1 MSDITLRET
10 NCRGKA
16 LLQMTDNR
24 LVAYR
29 KGQLVVYKNEKKL
42 KTVALPAP
50 LWKRA
55 ACQSRLCER
64 ILHND
69 VRWAIELSDDDILFL
84 YQSSVYK
91 ANLTTGAVEEDF
103 TGFRGRPFSV
113 TQLDN
118 RVLIGDYGT
127 NERREEVRI
136 YERTGESWHTVYTFP
151 AGIVCH
157 IHSIIPNKGSF
168 YILTGDED
176 NESGIWKA
184 NNAFSTVLP
193 VLIGSQQ
200 YRCCQ
205 LLPADE
211 DCGWYVT
218 DAPSETNGLYYYS
231 GNCIS
236 ELCKIPG
243 TAIYGTLF
251 DGGLIF
257 STTVEPEAHAR
268 NRFDYWLSRK
278 PGAGIQGNKT
288 TVFVLKDGKLN
299 EVAHYEHDGK
309 PLRLFQYATVHFSN
323 EKNGVVYFTPV
334 NVKAADNRIWKLI
347 AE

>member
-1 MSDITLRET
+1 MSDIILKET

-16 LLQMTDNR
+16 LLQMRDNR

-29 KGQLVVYKNEKKL
+29 KGQLVVYKDEKKL
-42 KTVALPAP
+42 KTLTLPAP
-50 LWKRA
+50 IWKRA

-69 VRWAIELSDDDILFL
+69 VRWAIELSDGDILFM
-84 YQSSVYK
+84 YHSSIYR
-91 ANLTTGAVEEDF
+91 ANLTTGAVVKDF

-113 TQLDN
+113 AQLDN
-118 RVLIGDYGT
+118 RVLFGDYGT

-136 YERTGESWHTVYTFP
+136 YERTDGIWHTVYTFP
-151 AGIVCH
+151 AGVVCH
-157 IHSIIPNKGSF
+157 IHSIIPNKGFF

-184 NNAFSTVLP
+184 DKDFSTVLP

-200 YRCCQ
+200 YRCCL

-211 DCGWYVT
+211 DSGWYVT

-231 GNCIS
+231 GNSIS
-236 ELCKIPG
+236 KLREIPG
-243 TAIYGTLF
+243 TAIYGTIF
-251 DGGLIF
+251 GRGLIF
-257 STTVEPEAHAR
+257 STTVEPEAHAK

-288 TVFVLKDGKLN
+288 MIFVLKDGELN

-323 EKNGVVYFTPV
+323 EKNSLVYFTPIS
-334 NVKAADNRIWKLI
+334 VKEADNKIWKLI
-347 AE
+347 VE